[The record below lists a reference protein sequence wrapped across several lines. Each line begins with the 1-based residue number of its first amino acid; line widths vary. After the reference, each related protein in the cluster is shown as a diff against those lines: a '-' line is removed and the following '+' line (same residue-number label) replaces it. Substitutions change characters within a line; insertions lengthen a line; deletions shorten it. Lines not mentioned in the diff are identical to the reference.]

1 MRPGHTLASRL
12 RDRYLTRDAMPTK
25 TEQPLLGGFAE
36 ISYERWRQEVDKG
49 LRGADFD
56 KRLVS
61 RTLEGIAVQP
71 LYTATDALPE
81 AAMPGL
87 PPYRRGNTAR
97 PRAAADWDMRVRL
110 DTPDPALL
118 RAELLADL
126 GRGASSLWLC
136 FDGDVRAG
144 RTGAEPP
151 ADPARR
157 GAACVSAAQLGEL
170 LAEVPLPETGLCLDA
185 GANALPVAA
194 CLFAAVAARGVALD
208 RLDGSLDADPLGAL
222 AHDGAL
228 PCSLDSA
235 KLQLTQLAAFCAER
249 APSLRAVTVSTLAY
263 HDAGASAVQEL
274 GYALATGVLYLRWL
288 TDAGMTVDAAAGQ
301 IGFRVAVGGDFFMEI
316 AKLRAL
322 RQAWAAVVAQC
333 EGSADAQRA
342 PIHAVSA
349 LRTKSARDPWVN
361 MLRETTEAFS
371 AAVGGADA
379 ITSHGFDRVLGPSDA
394 FARRLA
400 GNAQVILNEEAHV
413 TRAGDPAGG
422 SYYVEQLTD
431 QLAQGAWAVLQAIER
446 EGDMA
451 TALCTGR
458 VHGELAEVAAQR
470 DKLLATRKLPITGV
484 SEYAKVDEERVARV
498 EPAWEVV
505 AQARKAALAAA
516 STDEAVC
523 EPLLQARADGR
534 PLVEVAIET
543 AAKGATLGQL
553 SLALSG
559 SGEPAKAEP
568 LPVRRHAQA
577 YEALR
582 DAADAAAARGARPR
596 VFLGNLGPIPYHQ
609 ARAQFASGFFA
620 AGGFEVLG
628 NDGFATPSALVEAFV
643 ASTAP
648 LCVLC
653 GSDAV
658 YPELVPECAKQLVAL
673 NDAKRSRR
681 VVLAGR
687 PRDAAL
693 EQTFREAG
701 VTDFIFM
708 GCDVVQTLGELLAD
722 QGAKP

>member
-194 CLFAAVAARGVALD
+194 CLFAAVAARGIALD

-333 EGSADAQRA
+333 EGGADAQRA

-394 FARRLA
+394 FARRIA
-400 GNAQVILNEEAHV
+400 GNTQVILNEEAHV
-413 TRAGDPAGG
+413 TRSVDPAGG
-422 SYYVEQLTD
+422 AYYVEQLTE
-431 QLAQGAWAVLQAIER
+431 QLARDGWAVLQAVEQ

-451 TALCTGR
+451 TALAVGR
-458 VHGELAEVAAQR
+458 VHSELAKVAEQR
-470 DKLLATRKLPITGV
+470 ETLLATRRQAITGV
-484 SEYAKVDEERVARV
+484 SEFPKVDEDKVVRVDPFWDGVTHARS
-498 EPAWEVV
+498 
-505 AQARKAALAAA
+505 AALEAA
-516 STDEAVC
+516 SQNETLCIGLVH
-523 EPLLQARADGR
+523 ARAQDK
-534 PLVEVAIET
+534 PLVELAIEL
-543 AAKGATLGQL
+543 AGRGATLAQL
-553 SLALSG
+553 SFAVVG
-559 SGEPAKAEP
+559 PGEPATSPP
-568 LPVRRHAQA
+568 LPVRRDASG

-582 DAADAAAARGARPR
+582 EAADAAAARGERPR
-596 VFLGNLGPIPYHQ
+596 AFLGNLGSIPEHS
-609 ARAQFASGFFA
+609 ARAQFATGFFG
-620 AGGFEVLG
+620 AGGFELLS
-628 NDGFATPSALVEAFV
+628 NDGFAGPAALVDAFA
-643 ASTAP
+643 ASGAP

-653 GSDAV
+653 GSDAT
-658 YPELVPECAKQLVAL
+658 YPELVPECARLLA
-673 NDAKRSRR
+673 ARGCKRI
-681 VVLAGR
+681 VLAGR
-687 PRDAAL
+687 PRDAEL
-693 EQTFREAG
+693 EQSFREAG
-701 VTDFIFM
+701 VTDFIFV
-708 GCDVVQTLGELLAD
+708 GCDVVATLRTLLSEL
-722 QGAKP
+722 GAAS